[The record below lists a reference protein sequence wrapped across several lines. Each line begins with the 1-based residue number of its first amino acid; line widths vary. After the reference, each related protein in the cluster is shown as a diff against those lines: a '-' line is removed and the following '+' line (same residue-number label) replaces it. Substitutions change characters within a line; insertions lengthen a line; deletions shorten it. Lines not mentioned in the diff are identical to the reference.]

1 MTSAILA
8 LSLAEL
14 ADAIRTGKLSSVE
27 ATEAVLTA
35 LEGRGRAL
43 NATARL
49 WSDYAL
55 SEAARCDEERA
66 HGRLR
71 GPLHGVPMAHKDMFY
86 RQGQIAGQGS
96 RIRADFQAARTAT
109 VLTRLDQAGA
119 IDVGR
124 LNMVEFALGVT
135 GHNNHTGTPR
145 NAHDPERITGGSTSG
160 GATAVA
166 AGLVPATL
174 GSDTGGSI
182 RIPASFCGLVGIKPT
197 YGRVSRAGAMTL
209 SFSLDHVGPL
219 TRTSRDAALILQAIA
234 GHDPDDTTT
243 SRLPVPVYTAGLERG
258 VGGLR
263 LFHATSGLGCEI
275 DPVIDAAVR
284 DAIRALAEDGASVTE
299 GGMEN
304 IARITAIRRLVLMAE
319 CSAVHRAHVQQRHAD
334 FVPQT
339 LARMQPGFALGAVD
353 YLSAM
358 RSRARA
364 LDHFCATVFSQ
375 ADLVVLPTCPVQTPR
390 IADTD
395 TGGDARFV
403 ETANAI
409 GQLIGLS
416 NWLGLPAV
424 SVPVGLDGNRMPIGL
439 QIIGRPFA
447 EALVLQAAAAVERVF
462 GPFRPSGFALA
473 GT

>member
-145 NAHDPERITGGSTSG
+145 NAHDPER
-160 GATAVA
+160 
-166 AGLVPATL
+166 
-174 GSDTGGSI
+174 
-182 RIPASFCGLVGIKPT
+182 
-197 YGRVSRAGAMTL
+197 
-209 SFSLDHVGPL
+209 
-219 TRTSRDAALILQAIA
+219 
-234 GHDPDDTTT
+234 
-243 SRLPVPVYTAGLERG
+243 
-258 VGGLR
+258 
-263 LFHATSGLGCEI
+263 
-275 DPVIDAAVR
+275 
-284 DAIRALAEDGASVTE
+284 
-299 GGMEN
+299 
-304 IARITAIRRLVLMAE
+304 
-319 CSAVHRAHVQQRHAD
+319 
-334 FVPQT
+334 
-339 LARMQPGFALGAVD
+339 
-353 YLSAM
+353 
-358 RSRARA
+358 
-364 LDHFCATVFSQ
+364 
-375 ADLVVLPTCPVQTPR
+375 
-390 IADTD
+390 
-395 TGGDARFV
+395 
-403 ETANAI
+403 
-409 GQLIGLS
+409 
-416 NWLGLPAV
+416 
-424 SVPVGLDGNRMPIGL
+424 
-439 QIIGRPFA
+439 
-447 EALVLQAAAAVERVF
+447 
-462 GPFRPSGFALA
+462 
-473 GT
+473 